1 MTLNKGCSYFKMKKK
16 NPIFIPFV
24 CVPAYASGNI
34 QNWESVLSFFTMVL
48 ETELRSSDL
57 AASTFTHRAI
67 LITYGSPQE
76 NQLQ

>member
-1 MTLNKGCSYFKMKKK
+1 MTLNKGCSYFKVKKK
-16 NPIFIPFV
+16 NTPHLSLLFVYLHMQVEIFRTGSQFSP
-24 CVPAYASGNI
+24 
-34 QNWESVLSFFTMVL
+34 FTMVL

-67 LITYGSPQE
+67 LTTYGRPQE